1 MVGRLVAAALAVAL
15 CGLAEASNG
24 LSLSLQADDECAG
37 EACTLSML
45 QKKVRDAESLQ
56 AEEELADLPKIK
68 LPNEAAADH
77 KFKSSDGMEG
87 VPDVPGAPA
96 RVAKE
101 ADRNASEAIDQMAEK
116 LGKQKNTPEADN
128 VYKTNDG
135 MAGVPDVPGAPA
147 AEIKKAKAEDRTNK
161 QANDQEADHVYKSSD
176 SMEGV
181 PEVPG
186 APAAAKAESKFKKET
201 RNIKDNTAQADN
213 LFHSNDG
220 MYGVPDVPGAPAQP
234 PALTQEER
242 MEIADDDDAER
253 DLLLTENERMMMDGM
268 DYADDFNDEYMDG
281 MDDDYDDASDAD
293 DDYDDDYDAA
303 DVYDDDRNDDD
314 AVEFMDDMVED
325 YGYPEGDD
333 EYAY

>member
-15 CGLAEASNG
+15 CFAEASG
-24 LSLSLQADDECAG
+24 LSSSLQADDECVG
-37 EACTLSML
+37 EVCTLSML
-45 QKKVRDAESLQ
+45 QKKTRDAESLK
-56 AEEELADLPKIK
+56 AEEELAN

-96 RVAKE
+96 AVAKE
-101 ADRNASEAIDQMAEK
+101 ADRNASEAMDQMAEQV
-116 LGKQKNTPEADN
+116 GKKKNTAEADN

-147 AEIKKAKAEDRTNK
+147 GDVKKAQAEDRANK
-161 QANDQEADHVYKSSD
+161 QANDEEADHTYKSSD

-186 APAAAKAESKFKKET
+186 APAAAKAESQKKISNT
-201 RNIKDNTAQADN
+201 KNLLDNDAQADHIY
-213 LFHSNDG
+213 HSSDS
-220 MYGVPDVPGAPAQP
+220 MEGVPDVPGAPA
-234 PALTQEER
+234 PALAQER
-242 MEIADDDDAER
+242 MEIADDDEAER
-253 DLLLTENERMMMDGM
+253 DLLLTENEMMMDGM
-268 DYADDFNDEYMDG
+268 DYADDLHDEYD
-281 MDDDYDDASDAD
+281 MDDDYDDDYDAD
-293 DDYDDDYDAA
+293 DDYDDDYD
-303 DVYDDDRNDDD
+303 DDDVP
-314 AVEFMDDMVED
+314 VEFMGDMVED